1 MRLNQNYVIVLVGRI
16 RIIEKNRK
24 HQRGCQSSVAFCLY
38 VTLCGVNYVLISPRH
53 EITQSVGRV
62 ILNALKDPSEPG
74 FRVHFVHLSG
84 QNYTPQEMAT
94 RQMYL
99 SHPNEILLWYFKRF
113 ASYRHIKPNT
123 VHHWLAD
130 KQLVTQN
137 IDGLDG
143 KAGNVAY
150 VPIHGR
156 LDKVT
161 VLHEQRL
168 DVPLIDAPWED
179 VASACDDLDDS
190 ARLTPVLLD
199 AFKISKT
206 TLTPEPDVS
215 LKLIVLLF
223 DEYYTDLYRMSEAED
238 WMQDA
243 QCIVFMGTSFSVN
256 ITSIALRTAL
266 TNEAAIEVVDPQ
278 PIDLGYERI
287 EYHRMTA
294 AEYVSDRSG

>member
-1 MRLNQNYVIVLVGRI
+1 MTKNTLYITGAGVSAESGIPTFRGTDGLWTVG
-16 RIIEKNRK
+16 
-24 HQRGCQSSVAFCLY
+24 S
-38 VTLCGVNYVLISPRH
+38 
-53 EITQSVGRV
+53 
-62 ILNALKDPSEPG
+62 
-74 FRVHFVHLSG
+74 

-99 SHPNEILLWYFKRF
+99 SHPDEFLLWYFKRF

-143 KAGNVAY
+143 KAGNTGY
-150 VPIHGR
+150 IPIHGR

-161 VLHEQRL
+161 VLHEQGL

-179 VASACDDLDDS
+179 VAVACDDMDDET
-190 ARLTPVLLD
+190 RLTPVLLD

-215 LKLIVLLF
+215 LKPFVLLF
-223 DEYYTDLYRMSEAED
+223 DEYYTDLYRMSEAEHLI
-238 WMQDA
+238 QEA
-243 QCIVFMGTSFSVN
+243 QRIVFMGTSFSVN
-256 ITSIALRTAL
+256 ITSIALRTAISNQAL
-266 TNEAAIEVVDPQ
+266 IEVVDPQ
-278 PIDLGYERI
+278 PIDLGYGRV
-287 EYHRMTA
+287 EYHEMTA
-294 AEYVSDRSG
+294 ADYVLERSE

>member
-1 MRLNQNYVIVLVGRI
+1 MADHTLYITGAGVSAESGIPTFRGR
-16 RIIEKNRK
+16 
-24 HQRGCQSSVAFCLY
+24 
-38 VTLCGVNYVLISPRH
+38 
-53 EITQSVGRV
+53 
-62 ILNALKDPSEPG
+62 DG
-74 FRVHFVHLSG
+74 FWTFGSH
-84 QNYTPQEMAT
+84 NYTPQEMAM

-99 SHPNEILLWYFKRF
+99 SHPDEFLLWYFKRF
-113 ASYRHIKPNT
+113 VSYRHIKPNT
-123 VHHWLAD
+123 VHHWLKD
-130 KQLVTQN
+130 KRLVTQN

-161 VLHEQRL
+161 VLHEQGL

-179 VASACDDLDDS
+179 VAAACDDLEDNV
-190 ARLTPVLLD
+190 RLTPILLD

-215 LKLIVLLF
+215 LKPFVLLF
-223 DEYYTDLYRMSEAED
+223 DEYYTDLYRMSEAEE
-238 WMQDA
+238 WMQNA
-243 QCIVFMGTSFSVN
+243 QRIVFMGTSFSVN

-266 TNEAAIEVVDPQ
+266 TSDAAIEVVDPQ

-294 AEYVSDRSG
+294 VDYVLDRSE